1 MNKKALLTIALGS
14 FALILAGC
22 TSGKADETNANK
34 TLNVTL
40 GGNPATA
47 DPALSGDRFSS
58 AMIGQTY
65 EGLYT
70 YDKKG
75 DVVPGVATK
84 VVKPTNNGTVYTYT
98 LKKDAKW
105 ANGEEV
111 TAQDFVTS
119 FEHEVDPTSK
129 SQIASDFKY
138 FKNYQAVQDGKVKPS
153 ALGVKALGEK
163 KLQITLSKPQPW
175 LNDILASKGYPI
187 NTKAFK
193 KYGSKYGTSSAK
205 TVSNG
210 PYKLAKWDGTSD
222 DWEYQKNT
230 HYWDAKNVK
239 INKVAVQ
246 VVKEPGTAQS
256 LFTSGK
262 VQETAIQGTYVKN
275 NEKSKNLKTTLN
287 GSMRFLEFND
297 KKTVTHNTKVRQAF
311 SYLVNREQVTKN
323 VLQDGSAPATS
334 LIPKGDAKDPE
345 TGEDFTKEVGNLL
358 SYNPAKA
365 TKLWNQAKKELGK
378 DKISLQILSADTE
391 DEKHV
396 AQYLQQQAEK
406 YLPGVSVTIQSIPLA
421 QQIAKGAKG
430 DYDIDLDGWATNW
443 YDPLDF
449 LQMADGSNPVNFTKW
464 DDKTYQNMIKK
475 INDTENYTTAERW
488 DLMKKAD
495 VYVTEKAGLVPLY
508 QQAKAYLVSDK
519 VGGLSYTMVTEA
531 NYKYAYWK

>member
-40 GGNPATA
+40 SGNPATA

-230 HYWDAKNVK
+230 NYWDAKNVK

-323 VLQDGSAPATS
+323 VLQDARRP
-334 LIPKGDAKDPE
+334 
-345 TGEDFTKEVGNLL
+345 
-358 SYNPAKA
+358 
-365 TKLWNQAKKELGK
+365 
-378 DKISLQILSADTE
+378 
-391 DEKHV
+391 
-396 AQYLQQQAEK
+396 QQ
-406 YLPGVSVTIQSIPLA
+406 V
-421 QQIAKGAKG
+421 
-430 DYDIDLDGWATNW
+430 
-443 YDPLDF
+443 
-449 LQMADGSNPVNFTKW
+449 
-464 DDKTYQNMIKK
+464 
-475 INDTENYTTAERW
+475 
-488 DLMKKAD
+488 
-495 VYVTEKAGLVPLY
+495 
-508 QQAKAYLVSDK
+508 
-519 VGGLSYTMVTEA
+519 
-531 NYKYAYWK
+531 

>member
-1 MNKKALLTIALGS
+1 M
-14 FALILAGC
+14 
-22 TSGKADETNANK
+22 
-34 TLNVTL
+34 
-40 GGNPATA
+40 
-47 DPALSGDRFSS
+47 
-58 AMIGQTY
+58 
-65 EGLYT
+65 
-70 YDKKG
+70 
-75 DVVPGVATK
+75 
-84 VVKPTNNGTVYTYT
+84 
-98 LKKDAKW
+98 
-105 ANGEEV
+105 
-111 TAQDFVTS
+111 
-119 FEHEVDPTSK
+119 
-129 SQIASDFKY
+129 
-138 FKNYQAVQDGKVKPS
+138 
-153 ALGVKALGEK
+153 
-163 KLQITLSKPQPW
+163 
-175 LNDILASKGYPI
+175 
-187 NTKAFK
+187 
-193 KYGSKYGTSSAK
+193 
-205 TVSNG
+205 
-210 PYKLAKWDGTSD
+210 
-222 DWEYQKNT
+222 
-230 HYWDAKNVK
+230 
-239 INKVAVQ
+239 
-246 VVKEPGTAQS
+246 
-256 LFTSGK
+256 
-262 VQETAIQGTYVKN
+262 
-275 NEKSKNLKTTLN
+275 
-287 GSMRFLEFND
+287 
-297 KKTVTHNTKVRQAF
+297 
-311 SYLVNREQVTKN
+311 
-323 VLQDGSAPATS
+323 
-334 LIPKGDAKDPE
+334 IPKGDAKDPE